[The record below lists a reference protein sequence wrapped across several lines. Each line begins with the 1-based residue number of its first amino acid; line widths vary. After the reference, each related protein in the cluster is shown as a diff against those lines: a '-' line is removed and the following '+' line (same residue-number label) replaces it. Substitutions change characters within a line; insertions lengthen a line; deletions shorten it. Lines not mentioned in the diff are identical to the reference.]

1 MKLARAFLIG
11 IAGLAALL
19 AVALGL
25 AFTPAVQTWA
35 VRRVL
40 AGQPGL
46 QVKIGRVAVGL
57 HSVQLDNLTL
67 IQPGVTLTLPS
78 VEIDLPL
85 LSAARKK
92 VFVQKLAAK
101 GWTLDLTAPGGK
113 PPAAPVSPPPATT
126 PAAAFQGVFKQ
137 IHLPVDLAVDAVELS
152 GEVIFPTGPKQP
164 PGRAHVTLTG
174 GQLASQQEGKF
185 DFQIDTTL
193 DGSVASV
200 HSVAVHGTFNAA
212 LDTPRTF
219 SHLGL
224 AVDATATGT
233 QFPKGAHIRIGV
245 DALRAADG
253 EHYVVALDADGK
265 HLFALNAD
273 YPTSVP
279 KLAGTW
285 QLNLH
290 DTDLTPFALGHALPA
305 FEATGEGRLEGDAA
319 FRAVH
324 AAGRLHVAT
333 EHLEAVQAELRALGR
348 LTIDTDFDLTQNAN
362 DTRVDRLDV
371 TVAGAQPVAEV
382 HVLQPFV
389 FNAKTGELKVPDP
402 AKSLLSV
409 DLKGI
414 PLAWAQPFLSGLAV
428 SGSDATGTLLASAR
442 GGGLHLESS
451 APLAVKDLA
460 IAREGRPLVR
470 LDRASLNFNT
480 DYTPQQGWQA
490 DLQASAQA
498 GPKTLFTLQTKA
510 GCIAGT
516 AQPIKI
522 AGQFQADLPAVFAQP
537 ALASLAQLTGGTAHL
552 DFQAS
557 LDSKKEIEAKLAFSG
572 LAAPSA
578 PSLPGITADV
588 RAELAPDGKI
598 TLNVPLVFE
607 QGGRKSDLALSG
619 TLQSGAGG
627 LNLDAKIAS
636 DLIMADDL
644 KAFSALQAAKT
655 PSAAASPAPVEAAGS
670 APTNAT
676 RDAAPPW
683 QGVSGRLMLALK
695 KVVYGQFEA
704 DDIAGDLKLG
714 PDALALDQLRAML
727 GSGGAANLNGTV
739 AFASSAPEP
748 YSLKADVK
756 VSDVDSAPLFR
767 ALDPSKPPTV
777 EGKFNFSSQLT
788 GGGLNLVDLA
798 QRAQGDMAL
807 TSKSGIFRGLA
818 SNGGTKTLSTA
829 SGIAG
834 LLGKSKEL
842 VALGKLTTALQQ
854 FPYDQINV
862 QLTRGQSLDVQLK
875 DFSVISQQLRLTGTG
890 GLTYEKGKSML
901 DQKLALQLQMGVLG
915 DMETLMAAL
924 GKVSTDKDELGYTK
938 VSRPIKIGGT
948 PTNPDTSDLYAF
960 LKEAG
965 VSAATRAAERLLNL
979 FGGKK

>member
-1 MKLARAFLIG
+1 MKLPRAFLIG

-19 AVALGL
+19 AVAIGL

-46 QVKIGRVAVGL
+46 QVEIGRVAVGL
-57 HSVQLDNLTL
+57 HSVKLDNLTL
-67 IQPGVTLTLPS
+67 IQPGVVLTLPS

-92 VFVQKLAAK
+92 VFIQRLVAK

-113 PPAAPVSPPPATT
+113 SPSAPVPSSPAAT

-200 HSVAVHGTFNAA
+200 HSVAVHGTFSAA

-233 QFPKGAHIRIGV
+233 QFPKGAHIRTGV

-273 YPTSVP
+273 YPASVP

-290 DTDLTPFALGHALPA
+290 DTDLTPFVLGHALPA

-333 EHLEAVQAELRALGR
+333 EHLEAVQAELRALGG
-348 LTIDTDFDLTQNAN
+348 LTIDTDFDLTQNAD

-371 TVAGAQPVAEV
+371 TMAGAQPVAEV

-414 PLAWAQPFLSGLAV
+414 PLAWVQPFLSGLAV
-428 SGSDATGTLLASAR
+428 SGSNATGTLLASAR

-451 APLAVKDLA
+451 APLELKNLAV
-460 IAREGRPLVR
+460 AREGRPLAH
-470 LDRASLNFNT
+470 LDRASLNFSA

-557 LDSKKEIEAKLAFSG
+557 LDSKKEIEAKLTLNG
-572 LAAPSA
+572 LAAPQA
-578 PSLPGITADV
+578 PSLPVITADV
-588 RAELAPDGKI
+588 RAELATDGKI
-598 TLNVPLVFE
+598 TLSVPLVFD

-619 TLQSGAGG
+619 TLQSGASG

-644 KAFSALQAAKT
+644 KAFSALQAAKS
-655 PSAAASPAPVEAAGS
+655 PSAAPAPTPAVPAA
-670 APTNAT
+670 APANAT
-676 RDAAPPW
+676 RDATPPW
-683 QGVSGRLMLALK
+683 QGVNGRLVLALK

-714 PDALALDQLRAML
+714 PDALALDQLRAVL
-727 GSGGAANLNGTV
+727 GSGGAANLNGTI
-739 AFASSAPEP
+739 AFAPSAPEP

-788 GGGLNLVDLA
+788 GGGLNLVDLG
-798 QRAQGDMAL
+798 QRTQGDMTL

-965 VSAATRAAERLLNL
+965 VSAAARAAERLLNL